1 MWYEKSMTTIRR
13 RDFAAALLVAGASAP
28 KLFASTSIDETLK
41 TGLERRKIPSCV
53 AMVATADRVTYTGS
67 FGKRDSRANAPL
79 PVDSIFFIASMTKAV
94 TTTAAMQLIER
105 GKLSLDE
112 PAAKHLPELGAVKV
126 FTGFN
131 SAGKPMLKPPTK
143 PVTLRNLMT
152 HTSGFCYDVWDK
164 TMFEYTS
171 KMGGAAQGAVAPST
185 PLMFEPGFRW
195 QYGTGLDWTG
205 RLVEVAS
212 GMSLED
218 YFQQN
223 LLGPLGMKDTSF
235 ILKPEKFDRMVA
247 GATRQPD
254 RSLKEIPRAQP
265 APPKVYSG
273 GGGLNSTAADYVRF
287 MQMILKRG
295 AGPGK
300 ERILAEKSVDMMSAN
315 QIGDLPAGKMKSFR
329 PNVSSDVDFHPG
341 EVDRYTF
348 GFLMNPKAY
357 PGGRSAG
364 SLAWAGVDNTYYWI
378 DPKRGLCAVIMM
390 QFLPFADKEA
400 VSLLGEFERAV
411 YAS

>member
-1 MWYEKSMTTIRR
+1 MTTLRR
-13 RDFAAALLVAGASAP
+13 REFTAALLVTGASAP
-28 KLFASTSIDETLK
+28 KLFAAPSIDEVLK
-41 TGLERRKIPSCV
+41 TGLENRKIPLCT
-53 AMVATADRVTYTGS
+53 AMAATADRITYSGA
-67 FGKRDSRANAPL
+67 FGKRDSTSKTSLPL
-79 PVDSIFFIASMTKAV
+79 DSIFFIASMTKAV
-94 TTTAAMQLIER
+94 TTSAAMQLIER

-112 PAAKHLPELGAVKV
+112 PAAKRLPELGKIQI
-126 FTGFN
+126 FTGFD
-131 SAGKPMLKPPTK
+131 SAGKPMFKAPAKPI
-143 PVTLRNLMT
+143 TLRNLMT

-171 KMGGAAQGAVAPST
+171 KMGGVAQGTVAPLT

-205 RLVEVAS
+205 RLVETAS
-212 GMSLED
+212 GLSLED

-235 ILKPEKFDRMVA
+235 IMKPDKFDRMVA
-247 GATRQPD
+247 GCTRQAD
-254 RSLKEIPRAQP
+254 GSLKETPRAMP
-265 APPKVYSG
+265 APPKAYNG
-273 GGGLNSTAADYVRF
+273 GGGLNSTAADYVKF
-287 MQMILKRG
+287 MQMILKKG

-300 ERILAEKSVDMMSAN
+300 ERILSEKSVEMMTSN

-341 EVDRYTF
+341 ETDRYTF
-348 GFLMNPKAY
+348 GFLMNQKGY

-378 DPKRGLCAVIMM
+378 DPMRGICGVIMM

-400 VSLLGEFERAV
+400 VALLGEFERAV
-411 YAS
+411 YAHA

>member
-1 MWYEKSMTTIRR
+1 MRV
-13 RDFAAALLVAGASAP
+13 DH
-28 KLFASTSIDETLK
+28 LFAQWDKPDSPGCSVGISREGQLLYEH
-41 TGLERRKIPSCV
+41 GYGAANVELEAPITPATVFHAASV
-53 AMVATADRVTYTGS
+53 AKMFTAMSVMLL
-67 FGKRDSRANAPL
+67 A
-79 PVDSIFFIASMTKAV
+79 
-94 TTTAAMQLIER
+94 ER

-112 PAAKHLPELGAVKV
+112 PAAKHLPELGTVKI
-126 FTGFN
+126 FTGFDA
-131 SAGKPMLKPPTK
+131 AGKPMLKPVTK

-152 HTSGFCYDVWDK
+152 HTSGFCYDIWDK

-171 KMGGAAQGAVAPST
+171 KMGGAAQGTVAPLT

-223 LLGPLGMKDTSF
+223 LLGPLGMQDTSF
-235 ILKPEKFDRMVA
+235 ILKPEKFERLVA
-247 GATRQPD
+247 GCTRQPD
-254 RSLKEIPRAQP
+254 GSLKEIPRAMP
-265 APPKVYSG
+265 LPPKAYNG

-287 MQMILKRG
+287 MQMILRRG

-300 ERILAEKSVDMMSAN
+300 ERILKEKSVEMMSSN
-315 QIGDLPAGKMKSFR
+315 QTGDIPAGKMKSFR

-341 EVDRYTF
+341 ETDRYTF

-357 PGGRSAG
+357 PGARSAG
-364 SLAWAGVDNTYYWI
+364 SLAWAGIDNTYYWI
-378 DPKRGLCAVIMM
+378 DPKRGICGVIMM

-411 YAS
+411 YAA

>member
-1 MWYEKSMTTIRR
+1 MTSIRR
-13 RDFAAALLVAGASAP
+13 RDFTTALLVAGASAR
-28 KLFASTSIDETLK
+28 KLLAAPTIDATLK
-41 TGLERRKIPSCV
+41 TGLERRKIPSCT
-53 AMVATADRVTYTGS
+53 AMVATPSRVVYTGA
-67 FGKRDSRANAPL
+67 FGKRDAAATAPL
-79 PVDSIFFIASMTKAV
+79 APDAIFAIASMTKAI
-94 TTTAAMQLIER
+94 TSAAAMQLIER

-112 PAAKHLPELGAVKV
+112 PAAKHLPELGSLKI
-126 FTGFN
+126 FTGFD
-131 SAGKPMLKPPTK
+131 SAGKPELKPATK
-143 PVTLRNLMT
+143 QVTLRNLMT
-152 HTSGFCYDVWDK
+152 HTSGFCYDIWDK
-164 TMFEYTS
+164 TMFDYTS
-171 KMGGAAQGAVAPST
+171 KTGGAAPGTVAPLT

-223 LLGPLGMKDTSF
+223 LLGPLGMQDTSF
-235 ILKPEKFDRMVA
+235 IVKPEKFDRLVA
-247 GATRQPD
+247 NHSRQAD
-254 RSLKEIPRAQP
+254 GSLKETPRVLPQ
-265 APPKVYSG
+265 PPKAYNG

-287 MQMILKRG
+287 MQMILRGG

-300 ERILAEKSVDMMSAN
+300 DRILSAKSVEMMSSN
-315 QIGDLPAGKMKSFR
+315 QVGDIRAGKMSSFR
-329 PNVSSDVDFHPG
+329 PTVSSDVDFHPG
-341 EVDRYTF
+341 ETDRYTF

-364 SLAWAGVDNTYYWI
+364 SLAWAGIDNTYYWI
-378 DPKRGLCAVIMM
+378 DPSRGLCAVIMM

-411 YAS
+411 YAA